1 MTKTTILHKRPM
13 QAAAAYFLLLS
24 FLVIVMA
31 STSCS
36 SVHAFASHNSLLYNN
51 RPLRYDSG
59 SSRLDTSVAY
69 TSTPFDVGNNNDLWQ
84 LLEELRN
91 RNDNSSSSDEA
102 FQRAIDSLYRESQF
116 NIHNLEKEI
125 EVLRQ
130 KLDEPTTANGSNN
143 GSSFSFQESFQ
154 TTTQDD
160 DDNSKYN
167 SSSSGSS
174 SNMDVDEISNK
185 LLKAVFVGYQWTED
199 DKKRLSSAHPQDH
212 QR

>member
-1 MTKTTILHKRPM
+1 
-13 QAAAAYFLLLS
+13 
-24 FLVIVMA
+24 MA

-36 SVHAFASHNSLLYNN
+36 SVHAFASHNSLLNNN
-51 RPLRYDSG
+51 RPLHYDSG
-59 SSRLDTSVAY
+59 SSRLDTFLAY

-91 RNDNSSSSDEA
+91 KNDNSSSSDEA
-102 FQRAIDSLYRESQF
+102 FHRAIDSLYRESQF

-130 KLDEPTTANGSNN
+130 KLDEPTTANGGNN

-167 SSSSGSS
+167 RSS
-174 SNMDVDEISNK
+174 SNMDVDEISDK

-199 DKKRLSSAHPQDH
+199 DKKRLSSANPQDY

>member
-1 MTKTTILHKRPM
+1 MTKTTIHKRPM
-13 QAAAAYFLLLS
+13 QAAAGYFLLLS

-36 SVHAFASHNSLLYNN
+36 SVHAFASHNNSLLNNN
-51 RPLRYDSG
+51 RPLHYDSG

-69 TSTPFDVGNNNDLWQ
+69 TSTPFDVGDVGNNNDLWQ

-91 RNDNSSSSDEA
+91 KNDNSPSSDEA
-102 FQRAIDSLYRESQF
+102 FQRAINSLYRESQF
-116 NIHNLEKEI
+116 NIHNLEREI

-167 SSSSGSS
+167 SSSS
-174 SNMDVDEISNK
+174 NMNVDEISNK

-212 QR
+212 HQR